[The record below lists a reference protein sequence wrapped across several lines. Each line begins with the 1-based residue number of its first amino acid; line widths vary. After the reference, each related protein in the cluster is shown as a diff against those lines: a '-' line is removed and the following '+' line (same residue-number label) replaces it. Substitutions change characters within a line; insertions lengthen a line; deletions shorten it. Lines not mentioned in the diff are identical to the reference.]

1 MITYLALRLSNG
13 DYYWGST
20 AMTLKKRER
29 FHRKFKGNDH
39 FHNSLKKYP
48 DDWMFLE
55 IFNEDTDDRETERKM
70 LSLYYGSK
78 GCLNLSN
85 EPQGWGTGKNHAR
98 NKNPQY
104 WEHLK
109 GDNHPRNVN
118 PEKWNNSIGDNH
130 WTRKVDKSELK
141 SLASNFPKMYGKDN
155 PMNTPE
161 IAKKLGMRPWICV
174 AYSAPVAAASAVFL
188 VYPFGQG
195 SFSDAMP
202 LGISGTFNYMLVF
215 QAEHNILMHPFHM
228 LGVAGVFGGS
238 FAGAMHGSLVT
249 SSLVRET
256 TENDSQNYGYKFG
269 QEEETYNICAAHG
282 YFGRLIFQY
291 ASFNNSRSLHFFLA
305 ALPVIGIWF
314 TALGVSTMA
323 FNLNGLNFNQS
334 ILDHQGRVIPT
345 WADILNRA
353 GLGLEVVHERNAHNF
368 PLDLA
373 AASTTEVA
381 LTAPSIG

>member
-55 IFNEDTDDRETERKM
+55 IFNEDTDNRETERKM
-70 LSLYYGSK
+70 LSLYYGKK

-130 WTRKVDKSELK
+130 WTRNVSKDKLICLSK
-141 SLASNFPKMYGKDN
+141 NFPPTKRGTENHMTN
-155 PMNTPE
+155 PQ
-161 IAKKLGMRPWICV
+161 IAKKVSKWRQGKNIEPWIV
-174 AYSAPVAAASAVFL
+174 A
-188 VYPFGQG
+188 
-195 SFSDAMP
+195 DE
-202 LGISGTFNYMLVF
+202 I
-215 QAEHNILMHPFHM
+215 
-228 LGVAGVFGGS
+228 
-238 FAGAMHGSLVT
+238 
-249 SSLVRET
+249 
-256 TENDSQNYGYKFG
+256 
-269 QEEETYNICAAHG
+269 YNIWI
-282 YFGRLIFQY
+282 L
-291 ASFNNSRSLHFFLA
+291 SEK
-305 ALPVIGIWF
+305 PKP
-314 TALGVSTMA
+314 TAKA
-323 FNLNGLNFNQS
+323 
-334 ILDHQGRVIPT
+334 
-345 WADILNRA
+345 WAKKT
-353 GLGLEVVHERNAHNF
+353 NF
-368 PLDLA
+368 P
-373 AASTTEVA
+373 SHRH
-381 LTAPSIG
+381 